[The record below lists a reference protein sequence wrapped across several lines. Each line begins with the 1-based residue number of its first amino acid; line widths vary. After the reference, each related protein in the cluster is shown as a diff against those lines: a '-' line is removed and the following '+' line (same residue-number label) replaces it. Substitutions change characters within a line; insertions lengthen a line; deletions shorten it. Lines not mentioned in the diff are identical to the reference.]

1 MCHQYTQ
8 LVLPLFQALTVL
20 ILIHIST
27 VSLMKQKMIWWVLK
41 LIVKLRVTMKGQ
53 RLWIVSMQFGLLN
66 TALKIIFLK
75 MRLICLDAWQY
86 IGDPYPSVLGVW
98 TPIYKKVIKQSP
110 LFRCGKS
117 RRVVRVYTSPI
128 IKKLATRHMLVPQ
141 RIHETYILNQ
151 IVTVSEL

>member
-27 VSLMKQKMIWWVLK
+27 VSLMKQNMIWWVLK
-41 LIVKLRVTMKGQ
+41 LIVKLRVTMKGK

-75 MRLICLDAWQY
+75 MRLICLDAW
-86 IGDPYPSVLGVW
+86 
-98 TPIYKKVIKQSP
+98 
-110 LFRCGKS
+110 
-117 RRVVRVYTSPI
+117 
-128 IKKLATRHMLVPQ
+128 
-141 RIHETYILNQ
+141 
-151 IVTVSEL
+151 